1 MSSKG
6 RFSAGRKPRVVMVS
20 ANAYPVMGGVET
32 HVNEV
37 APRVAAAG
45 FDVTIL
51 TTDRSGELPRR
62 DVLGGVST
70 LRGVPAKRV
79 GAWPARRDWYFAPG
93 ILRDVALGDWDLVHC
108 QGYHTFVPALAMLGA
123 ITTKKP
129 FLLTFHSGGHG
140 SQLRTRLRGPQ
151 RGVLRPLLARARKL
165 VAVSQFEARF
175 FAREL
180 RLPPSRF
187 VTIQNGAAM
196 AWPDAGDT
204 SDDESPLIL
213 SVGRLERYKGHH
225 RLIEALPAILRVR
238 PMARLRIVGAGP
250 YDAELRRLAASSPVS
265 DRIEVGSIDP
275 SNRSGMAAVLASAS
289 LVCLLS
295 EYEANPVAVMEA
307 LALRRRVLVADTSGL
322 SELATS
328 GLARAIPIDSNT
340 ASVATAV
347 VEQLATP
354 APQEFDLPTWDE
366 SAASLVDVY
375 REILG
380 LR

>member
-1 MSSKG
+1 MSSEG
-6 RFSAGRKPRVVMVS
+6 RSGAGRKPRVVMVS

-51 TTDRSGELPRR
+51 TTDRSGALPRR
-62 DVLGGVST
+62 DTLGGVPT
-70 LRGVPAKRV
+70 LSPVPAKRV
-79 GAWPARRDWYFAPG
+79 GAWPSGRDWYFAPG
-93 ILRDVALGDWDLVHC
+93 ILRDVARGDWDLVHC

-123 ITTKKP
+123 IVTRKP

-140 SQLRTRLRGPQ
+140 SQLRTRMRGPQ
-151 RGVLRPLLARARKL
+151 RSVLRPLLARASKL

-180 RLPPSRF
+180 HLPASRF
-187 VTIQNGAAM
+187 ATIQNGAAM
-196 AWPDAGDT
+196 AWPESGDT
-204 SDDESPLIL
+204 SDDAAPLIL

-225 RLIEALPAILRVR
+225 RLIEALPTILRAR
-238 PMARLRIVGAGP
+238 PTARLRIVGAGP
-250 YDAELRRLAASSPVS
+250 YDADLRRLAAASPVS
-265 DRIEVGSIDP
+265 DRIEIGSIDP
-275 SNRSGMAAVLASAS
+275 SDRGGMAAVLASAS

-328 GLARAIPIDSNT
+328 GLAHAIPIDSSI
-340 ASVATAV
+340 AAVAAAV

-354 APQEFDLPTWDE
+354 APQQFDLPTWDE

-375 REILG
+375 REVLG